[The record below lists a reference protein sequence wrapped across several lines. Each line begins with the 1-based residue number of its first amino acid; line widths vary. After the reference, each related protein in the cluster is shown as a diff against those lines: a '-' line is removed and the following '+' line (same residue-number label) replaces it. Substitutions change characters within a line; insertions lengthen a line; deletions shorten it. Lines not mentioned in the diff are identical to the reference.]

1 MISKSITEITES
13 IDNSNGD
20 SKIDERI
27 IDNDA
32 DGNNVVSTNIN
43 GNSTNKNSK
52 ENQSCDSS
60 RASIQD
66 QTNQSC
72 DSSRASIQD
81 QTKQQQSPIKLGNN
95 RPNATAWKV
104 DTPEQTKKVIILSDS
119 IVNYVRGNDL
129 SHSLESEL

>member
-66 QTNQSC
+66 QT
-72 DSSRASIQD
+72 
-81 QTKQQQSPIKLGNN
+81 KQQQSPIKLGNN

-119 IVNYVRGNDL
+119 IVNYVRGYDL